1 LKNGTDA
8 ERRTKEQL
16 ERILAF
22 NDLSRYE
29 FTHDVIIDEK
39 AFLHRIG

>member
-1 LKNGTDA
+1 MPS
-8 ERRTKEQL
+8 RRTKEQL
-16 ERILAF
+16 ERIIASY
-22 NDLSRYE
+22 DLSRYK